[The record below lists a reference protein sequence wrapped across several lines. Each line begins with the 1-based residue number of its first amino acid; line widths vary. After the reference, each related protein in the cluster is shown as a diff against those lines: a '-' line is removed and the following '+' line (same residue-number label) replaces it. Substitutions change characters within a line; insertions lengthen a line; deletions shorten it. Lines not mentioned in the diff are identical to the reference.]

1 MSFVTR
7 LSLHETLTL
16 IGLLIR
22 GFPEVSSRNI
32 GCKVQDRERERESER
47 EDGRCQYTFKTM
59 SMEAALSIHTLYII
73 ILSAVIPGLYR
84 NR

>member
-22 GFPEVSSRNI
+22 GSPEVSSRNI
-32 GCKVQDRERERESER
+32 GCKVQDRERERVKEKM
-47 EDGRCQYTFKTM
+47 ED
-59 SMEAALSIHTLYII
+59 ANTL
-73 ILSAVIPGLYR
+73 LKPCPWKLR
-84 NR
+84 